1 MSRKKMIER
10 LLICILAV
18 TVIAALALGL
28 RVSRG
33 ARAFR
38 RYVCRPIP
46 ASVTAIR
53 ADLGPSRSG
62 RKHVLRFK
70 IDAADS
76 AAILESRSFERF
88 ASVSFNGYSLI
99 WENPQGPTYRTSWGG
114 NSEDMALYWT
124 RKPPEWF
131 KPGDWDRPKV
141 YRFREKWGKSSRS
154 HVQVLIHNER
164 LGEAYFIDYVE
175 GR

>member
-1 MSRKKMIER
+1 MSRNKMIEC
-10 LLICILAV
+10 LLICLLIV
-18 TVIAALALGL
+18 TAIAALALGL

-46 ASVTAIR
+46 ASVDDIR

-70 IDAADS
+70 IGATDIAV
-76 AAILESRSFERF
+76 ILQSRAFERF
-88 ASVSFNGYSLI
+88 ASVSFNGSSLT
-99 WENPQGPTYRTSWGG
+99 WEDPQAPADRTSWSG

-124 RKPPEWF
+124 KKPPEWF

-141 YRFREKWGKSSRS
+141 YRFREKWGNSSRS
-154 HVQVLIHNER
+154 HVQVLIHDESSS
-164 LGEAYFIDYVE
+164 EAYFIDYVE